1 MEPNNVTGQ
10 GTRLS
15 EKAPWETYSSEMDVR
30 LTPELEAAVAEY
42 AERRYEE
49 GETSNQNK
57 ELLAEQREINRD
69 IAKEY
74 QWLSEDEYKDGDAR
88 IGRPLSHADLIN
100 KLRKAGIRCHYRQH
114 MHVDKATLYVIHNG
128 EEKFAAWVQIN
139 GIMPEY
145 EFVNFDDKGV
155 VVNTRRRGWRT
166 VLLQMILKEFITE
179 EKVEKVFGP
188 AQGPA
193 SKRYNS
199 TLYAIRNRQ
208 AKVV

>member
-1 MEPNNVTGQ
+1 M
-10 GTRLS
+10 S
-15 EKAPWETYSSEMDVR
+15 
-30 LTPELEAAVAEY
+30 PELEAAVDEY
-42 AERRYEE
+42 AERRYED
-49 GETSNQNK
+49 GESSNQNK
-57 ELLAEQREINRD
+57 EELHRQRENNQE

-74 QWLSEDEYKDGDAR
+74 QWLSEEEYKDHGPR
-88 IGRPLSHADLIN
+88 IGKLMSHADLIT

-114 MHVDKATLYVIHNG
+114 LHDDKATLYVIHQG

-139 GIMPEY
+139 GLMPEY

-166 VLLQMILKEFITE
+166 VLLQMILKGFITE
-179 EKVEKVFGP
+179 ELAQKVFGP

-193 SKRYNS
+193 SNRYNA
-199 TLYAIRNRQ
+199 TLYAIRNRE

>member
-1 MEPNNVTGQ
+1 MEALATGQ

-15 EKAPWETYSSEMDVR
+15 EKAPWETYASELDLRMS
-30 LTPELEAAVAEY
+30 PELEAAVDEY
-42 AERRYEE
+42 AERRYED
-49 GETSNQNK
+49 GESSNQNK
-57 ELLAEQREINRD
+57 EELHRQRENNQE

-74 QWLSEDEYKDGDAR
+74 QWLSEEEYKDHGPR
-88 IGRPLSHADLIN
+88 IGKLMSHADLIT

-114 MHVDKATLYVIHNG
+114 LHDDKATLYVIHQG

-139 GIMPEY
+139 GLMPEY

-166 VLLQMILKEFITE
+166 VLLQMILKGFITE
-179 EKVEKVFGP
+179 ELAQKVFGP

-193 SKRYNS
+193 SNRYNA
-199 TLYAIRNRQ
+199 TLYAIRNRE